1 MTAFLLALLA
11 HALSDFVFQGERR
24 VDAKKKGVFKDFF
37 LHALSVG
44 LFTYIFLLPYRGVNP
59 LFFSLFVFLIHLLI
73 DYGKFGIDKILEKG
87 HRSSKPLTFILD
99 QLLHIFS
106 LLILT
111 DLIMLIKR
119 PFFVEFI
126 KQNPSVDLYLIVA
139 IVYLYVLFGGAYF
152 VRLLLDAIPST
163 EKQEE
168 ENANKG
174 KLIGV
179 LERALLL
186 TLWITGNTGGVA
198 IVLTAKSIAR
208 FKEFDNKDFAEYY
221 LIGTLTSTL
230 IAILGGMFVQVFL

>member
-11 HALSDFVFQGERR
+11 HALSDFVFQKENR
-24 VDAKKKGVFKDFF
+24 VEAKKRGLFKAFF

-44 LFTYIFLLPYRGVNP
+44 LFTYIFLLPYRGLNP
-59 LFFSLFVFLIHLLI
+59 LVFALFVFLIHLLI
-73 DYGKFGIDKILEKG
+73 DYGKFGVDKILEKG

-111 DLIMLIKR
+111 DMIQLIKR
-119 PFFVEFI
+119 PFFVEFV
-126 KQNPSVDLYLIVA
+126 KQNPSIDLYLITI
-139 IVYLYVLFGGAYF
+139 IVYLFVLFGGAYF
-152 VRLLLDAIPST
+152 VRLLLDIFPST
-163 EKQEE
+163 EKQEV
-168 ENANKG
+168 ENASKG